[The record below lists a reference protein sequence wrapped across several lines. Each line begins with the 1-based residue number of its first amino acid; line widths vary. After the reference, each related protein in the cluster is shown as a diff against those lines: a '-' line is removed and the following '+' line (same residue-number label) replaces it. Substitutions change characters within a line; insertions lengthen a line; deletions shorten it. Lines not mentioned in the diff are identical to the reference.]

1 VPDQG
6 CGDADRHRAPRER
19 SQGASTSQS
28 RGSITLAGFGA
39 TKRSTWTRIEKRA
52 QMTSKRL
59 LVILPAL
66 LLPLLVALPAG
77 ADDSGGVAAQTF
89 APDPSGGVVAPVP
102 VEPVAPAA
110 RAAQQETTPTTP
122 GGEEQP
128 PDGETE
134 TSPGTTTGETGGGT
148 LPGTGNEGNAGA
160 GESGGGLP
168 TTGLELAALAMIGLG
183 LLMAG
188 LALRPTSSWPPPRDR
203 LSRSIPRH

>member
-28 RGSITLAGFGA
+28 GGSIALAGFGA
-39 TKRSTWTRIEKRA
+39 TKRSTWTRSEKRA

-59 LVILPAL
+59 LVILAAL
-66 LLPLLVALPAG
+66 LSPLLVAVPAG
-77 ADDSGGVAAQTF
+77 ADDFGGVTAPTF
-89 APDPSGGVVAPVP
+89 TQDPGGGVVAPVAP
-102 VEPVAPAA
+102 VEPVAPEAQ
-110 RAAQQETTPTTP
+110 AAQQETTPTTP

-128 PDGETE
+128 PDGETNTDGE
-134 TSPGTTTGETGGGT
+134 TTTGGGGT
-148 LPGTGNEGNAGA
+148 LPGTGNEGDAGA
-160 GESGGGLP
+160 ESGGGLP

-188 LALRPTSSWPPPRDR
+188 LALRPTRSWPPPRDR

>member
-1 VPDQG
+1 M
-6 CGDADRHRAPRER
+6 
-19 SQGASTSQS
+19 
-28 RGSITLAGFGA
+28 
-39 TKRSTWTRIEKRA
+39 WTRIEKRA

-66 LLPLLVALPAG
+66 LLPLMVALPAG
-77 ADDSGGVAAQTF
+77 ADDSGGVAAQPF
-89 APDPSGGVVAPVP
+89 APDPSGGVPAPAP
-102 VEPVAPAA
+102 VEPVVPEA
-110 RAAQQETTPTTP
+110 RAAQETTPTTP

-188 LALRPTSSWPPPRDR
+188 LALRPTRSWPPPRDR